1 MRESDVQIGN
11 SGLILRPTLFG
22 QEELQSLPETI
33 AHCPDGARTQPG
45 L

>member
-11 SGLILRPTLFG
+11 FGLTLRPTLFG
-22 QEELQSLPETI
+22 QEELQSLAGTI
-33 AHCPDGARTQPG
+33 ADCPNGARTRPG